1 MPDRPLPPPV
11 QTVHAAGLR
20 WGLRRFG
27 CGPRVLLLHGTGSS
41 GDSWLAVAQR
51 LATRHEVWLPDLP
64 GHGRTDAYADR
75 HASLPRMA
83 DSLAALL
90 ATHGGAPEWVAAHS
104 AGAAVMLQMVL
115 DRRIAPRGLLSV
127 NGALAPLPGLAA
139 AVFPPLARLI
149 GASDWLPRLAARQAA
164 RPAALAR
171 LIASTGSRLGADD
184 VARYRTLLTQH
195 SHVRGALD
203 MMGAWRL
210 DALLAGL
217 PRLDVPL
224 WLAAG
229 TRDGTVPCSQ
239 SARLATRVPGAR
251 YLPLDG
257 LGHLAHEEAPERVAR
272 LLIDLAAD
280 VSRPAGLPATERQTK
295 DCTAADSARA

>member
-1 MPDRPLPPPV
+1 MPDRPLPPPTE
-11 QTVHAAGLR
+11 TVRAAGLR
-20 WGLRRFG
+20 WGLRRLG
-27 CGPRVLLLHGTGSS
+27 RGPRLLLLHGTGSS

-51 LATRHEVWLPDLP
+51 LASHHEVWLPDLP
-64 GHGRTDAYADR
+64 GHGRSEAYADR

-90 ATHGGAPEWVAAHS
+90 SAHDGAPDLVAAHS

-115 DRRIAPRGLLSV
+115 DRRIAPRGLLAV

-164 RPAALAR
+164 RPTALAR
-171 LIASTGSRLGADD
+171 LIASTGSRLGEAD
-184 VARYRTLLTQH
+184 VARYRALLTQH

-203 MMGAWRL
+203 MMGAWQL

-217 PRLDVPL
+217 PRLPVPL

-239 SARLATRVPGAR
+239 SARLAPRIPQAR

-257 LGHLAHEEAPERVAR
+257 LGHLAHEEAPDRIAALITELHRAVLPSPAR
-272 LLIDLAAD
+272 
-280 VSRPAGLPATERQTK
+280 P
-295 DCTAADSARA
+295 

>member
-1 MPDRPLPPPV
+1 MPDRPLLAPAPPV

-27 CGPRVLLLHGTGSS
+27 QGPRLLLLHGTGSS

-51 LATRHEVWLPDLP
+51 LAARHEVWLPDLP

-83 DSLAALL
+83 ESLAGLL
-90 ATHGGAPEWVAAHS
+90 AAHGGAPTLVAAHS

-115 DRRIAPRGLLSV
+115 ERRIAPRGLLSV

-171 LIASTGSRLGADD
+171 LIASTGSRLGAED
-184 VARYRTLLTQH
+184 VERYRALLTQH

-210 DALLAGL
+210 DTLLAGL

-229 TRDGTVPCSQ
+229 THDGTVPCSQ
-239 SARLATRVPGAR
+239 SARLATRVPVAR

-257 LGHLAHEEAPERVAR
+257 LGHLAHEEAPERIAR
-272 LLIDLAAD
+272 LLIELATDTA
-280 VSRPAGLPATERQTK
+280 RPAVNQPS